1 MKASRVLNAIWIL
14 VFCGACRTRITRLDA
29 ENLFDSCFDPVCH
42 DQLYPAK
49 PYAERHEEIEAMFKD
64 IKLPIK

>member
-1 MKASRVLNAIWIL
+1 MDIGVFVVL
-14 VFCGACRTRITRLDA
+14 A
-29 ENLFDSCFDPVCH
+29 EHEEPVWTLKNLFDSCFDPVCH

-49 PYAERHEEIEAMFKD
+49 PYAERREEIEAMFKD